1 MTKHESLRSNILK
14 EAAALFSQLGYE
26 RTSMREISERVG
38 VSKPA
43 IYYHFPNK
51 QELFEESILMSF
63 EKSQKEIA
71 DITNSDSDPIEKLKT
86 LALGV
91 MQRTKQ
97 NPNGARFIHDLMAGN
112 IRKNIKLDHQK
123 VFSKQMKFFNQI
135 LNTGKEQGLIKK
147 ELDNFTFIMI
157 FIGTLNMYTIG
168 YLKGGLSDIN
178 SDNVEHIID
187 ILFNGIKK

>member
-1 MTKHESLRSNILK
+1 MTKHESLRSYILK

-71 DITNSDSDPIEKLKT
+71 DITNSDRDPIEKLKK

-135 LNTGKEQGLIKK
+135 LDTGKEQGLIKK

-178 SDNVEHIID
+178 SKNVENIID